1 MAGDISAKLAEPFV
15 RWGIVTLVCFDLLGF
30 LSIQFV
36 RTRSYNLFFGTHIVG
51 LIVALFAVSGL
62 YPLPFAQLTT
72 PLLQA
77 CCHEQACVPYVIAAS
92 VVYGLDH
99 VIRAIKTRFTTA
111 NIRTI
116 PTMGLTRVD
125 IPSLSTGW
133 RAGQHVRLRV
143 LSTSIGLWGMAEVHP
158 FTISSA
164 TNTEEGLVLM
174 CKRTG
179 NWTTKLYEMAQ
190 TTAPGEQGQ
199 GSGRKVKVM
208 VEGPYGRS
216 LDCRRCR

>member
-1 MAGDISAKLAEPFV
+1 
-15 RWGIVTLVCFDLLGF
+15 VCYHV
-30 LSIQFV
+30 QP
-36 RTRSYNLFFGTHIVG
+36 
-51 LIVALFAVSGL
+51 A
-62 YPLPFAQLTT
+62 
-72 PLLQA
+72 
-77 CCHEQACVPYVIAAS
+77 VPYVIAAS

-99 VIRAIKTRFTTA
+99 IIRAIKTRFTTA
-111 NIRTI
+111 TLRTI

-143 LSTSIGLWGMAEVHP
+143 LSTSMGLWGMTEVHP

-164 TNTEEGLVLM
+164 VNTEEGLVLM

-179 NWTTKLYEMAQ
+179 KWTTKLYEMAQ

-199 GSGRKVKVM
+199 EPGRRVKVM

-216 LDCRRCR
+216 PDRRPCR